1 MKRLILAAGLTLG
14 LAFGLAL
21 GTAHPAAAQRAG
33 TYDVTGANP
42 DGAQYTG
49 TLVLEQIGMLSF
61 RLTWTIGSDTIE
73 GVGMVSGLTFATAF
87 SLGGQP
93 SMGIYEIKPDGE
105 MVGQWT
111 IMGAF
116 GGGTENLRLRP

>member
-1 MKRLILAAGLTLG
+1 MKRLILAAI

-21 GTAHPAAAQRAG
+21 GATGPAAAQRAG
-33 TYDVTGANP
+33 NYDVTGANP
-42 DGAQYTG
+42 DGTQYTG
-49 TLVLEQIGMLSF
+49 TLVLEQIGLLSF
-61 RLTWTIGSDTIE
+61 RLTWTIGSESIE
-73 GVGMVSGLTFATAF
+73 GVGMVSGLVFATAF

-93 SMGIYEIKPDGE
+93 SMGVYEIKPDGE

-116 GGGTENLRLRP
+116 GSGTETLRFKP

>member
-14 LAFGLAL
+14 LAFGLA
-21 GTAHPAAAQRAG
+21 GPAAAQRPG

-42 DGAQYTG
+42 DGTQYTG
-49 TLVLEQIGMLSF
+49 TLLLEQIGLLSF
-61 RLTWTIGSDTIE
+61 RLTWTIGSESIE
-73 GVGMVSGLTFATAF
+73 GVGMVSGLVFATAF

-105 MVGQWT
+105 MSGQWT

-116 GGGTENLRLRP
+116 GSGTETVRPRP

>member
-1 MKRLILAAGLTLG
+1 MKRLILAACLTLG
-14 LAFGLAL
+14 LAPVLA
-21 GTAHPAAAQRAG
+21 APASAQRAG
-33 TYDVTGANP
+33 TYNVTGANP
-42 DGAQYTG
+42 DGTQYTG
-49 TLVLEQIGMLSF
+49 SLELEQIGLLSF
-61 RLTWTIGSDTIE
+61 RLTWTIGSETIE

-105 MVGQWT
+105 MAGQWT

-116 GGGTENLRLRP
+116 GSGTEVIRPQ

>member
-1 MKRLILAAGLTLG
+1 MKRLILATV

-21 GTAHPAAAQRAG
+21 GATDPAAAQRAG
-33 TYDVTGANP
+33 NYDVTGANP
-42 DGAQYTG
+42 DGTQYTG
-49 TLVLEQIGMLSF
+49 TLVLEQIGLLSF
-61 RLTWTIGSDTIE
+61 RLTWTIGSETIE

-105 MVGQWT
+105 MTGQWT

-116 GGGTENLRLRP
+116 GSGTETIRPKP

>member
-1 MKRLILAAGLTLG
+1 MIRTLG
-14 LAFGLAL
+14 AICLMLAL
-21 GTAHPAAAQRAG
+21 AWAGPAAAQRSG

-42 DGAQYTG
+42 DGTQYTG
-49 TLVLEQIGMLSF
+49 TLELEQIGMLSF
-61 RLTWTIGSDTIE
+61 RLTWTIGSETIE
-73 GVGMVSGLTFATAF
+73 GVAMVSGLTFATAF

-93 SMGIYEIKPDGE
+93 SMGVYEIKPSGE

-116 GGGTENLRLRP
+116 GGGTETIRPRS